1 MLVGLQILR
10 HSLCVRIKTKRATN
24 VNVPSPVTQLVMI
37 MLLSLPYSLPFLLLK
52 FLSFI
57 LFYDNIYIVHYTEQ
71 VSAKNSL
78 DFKFIGCSQKN

>member
-10 HSLCVRIKTKRATN
+10 HSLCVRIKTKRDQQNATN

-37 MLLSLPYSLPFLLLK
+37 LLLSLPYSRPFLLLK

-57 LFYDNIYIVHYTEQ
+57 LFYDNIYIAHFTEQ

-78 DFKFIGCSQKN
+78 NF